1 MKCDMWLKSVIVW
14 LFRPTI
20 YCAPRKVSVGFGG
33 KDIYVENRTL
43 LGGCSVSK
51 GVAPVSPGKEYQL
64 SARKDVRILADLL
77 SVVCC

>member
-14 LFRPTI
+14 LFRLTI

-51 GVAPVSPGKEYQL
+51 GVHGEGVSAICSEGRTNPCGSFECG
-64 SARKDVRILADLL
+64 LL
-77 SVVCC
+77 VT